1 MTNRGEKPGRTAD
14 ANSLQPKIRVR
25 HQVLPAVDE
34 AYLAPEVR
42 KQVNNLQAFGERL
55 IEENNGLWEEN
66 AHLKDEVAVLKGEK
80 KRPVFKPSRMNEEAG
95 KADKAQAE
103 GQAEGQVESQ
113 AESQKRPKRAGS
125 AKRSKTAQL
134 EIHYD
139 KIIQPTEPVPPGS
152 RFKGYRDYTVQ
163 DIVITPVNTRYRLA
177 HWQTPDGRHL
187 TGKLP
192 KAQQGSH
199 FGPNLVSYVLY
210 QHHHC
215 HVTQPLLHEQL
226 REWNIDIS
234 SGQVNTLLL
243 GDKARFH
250 EEKDAILS
258 AGLALSSYVNVDDT
272 GARHQGNN
280 GYVTHIGNQYFA
292 WFQSSASK
300 SRINF
305 LELLRAGQTNYR
317 INTDALDY
325 MKKHGLSKVF
335 LDAFSNH
342 PMVDFA
348 DKAAWECHM
357 KALSMDKPRY
367 RRIATEGA
375 LFGSLSGLHIAKDL
389 VIISDDAGQF
399 NILLH
404 GLCWVHAERLVHK
417 MLPLNDQHR
426 VDIALVRSQIW
437 GLYADLKAYK
447 EHPAEELKDSL
458 RNRFDAIF
466 TQKTSYTSLNRLL
479 LRLHHNKSELLLVL
493 DRPEIPIHNNDS
505 EGDIRGHVLAQKI
518 SGGTRSDPGRKCR
531 DTFSSLKKTCRKLG
545 ISFWCYLTD
554 RLSFSDHIQPLNHI
568 IEQRIASMQNAA

>member
-1 MTNRGEKPGRTAD
+1 MKKRVEKPGRTAD
-14 ANSLQPKIRVR
+14 ANSLLPKIRVR
-25 HQVLPAVDE
+25 HQGLPAVDKND
-34 AYLAPEVR
+34 LAPEVK
-42 KQVNNLQAFGERL
+42 KQVDNLQAFGERL
-55 IEENNGLWEEN
+55 LEENNGLWEEN

-95 KADKAQAE
+95 KADQAQEE
-103 GQAEGQVESQ
+103 GQ
-113 AESQKRPKRAGS
+113 KPPRRAGS
-125 AKRSKTAQL
+125 TKRSKTAQL

-163 DIVITPVNTRYRLA
+163 EIVITPVNTRYRLA

-192 KAQQGSH
+192 KAQQGRH

-226 REWNIDIS
+226 REWKIDIS

-250 EEKDAILS
+250 EEKEAILS
-258 AGLALSSYVNVDDT
+258 AGLALSSYVTVDDT

-280 GYVTHIGNQYFA
+280 GYVTHIGNQHFA

-305 LELLRAGQTNYR
+305 LELLRAGQTHYR
-317 INTDALDY
+317 ITTDALDY
-325 MKKHGLSKVF
+325 MEKQGLSKVF
-335 LDAFSNH
+335 LDAFSTH

-348 DKAAWECHM
+348 DKAAWENHL
-357 KALSMDKPRY
+357 KALGMDTPRY
-367 RRIATEGA
+367 RRMATEGA
-375 LFGSLSGLHIAKDL
+375 LLGSLSELHIAQHL
-389 VIISDDAGQF
+389 AIISDDAGQF
-399 NILLH
+399 NVLIH

-426 VDIALVRSQIW
+426 VDIARVRSQIW
-437 GLYADLKAYK
+437 ALYADLKSYK
-447 EHPAEELKDSL
+447 AQPVEELKAPL
-458 RNRFDAIF
+458 KKRFDEIF

-479 LRLHHNKSELLLVL
+479 LRLHQNKSELLLVL
-493 DRPEIPIHNNDS
+493 DRPEIPLHTNGS
-505 EGDIRGHVLAQKI
+505 EGDIRGHVQKQKI

-545 ISFWCYLTD
+545 ISFWSYLSD
-554 RLSFSDHIQPLNHI
+554 RISFSNQIQPLNHI
-568 IEQRIASMQNAA
+568 IEQRIASMRNGSANPLATSF